1 MQALL
6 ADSTITHLWDD
17 SGLHMRQLEEQ
28 AALKQLLRASYAGEP
43 AAVARLDALTK
54 VIFAAVPGSLA
65 ATPGFWV
72 LCMSFLYKLDDASL
86 AAVMLLIICLL
97 TLVCKAA
104 RGNLHDTPKCQF
116 VATC

>member
-28 AALKQLLRASYAGEP
+28 AALKELLRASKAGEP

-54 VIFAAVPGSLA
+54 VMYTAMPGSLA
-65 ATPGFWV
+65 GTPGFWV
-72 LCMSFLYKLDDASL
+72 PHTSFLYMVDDASL

-97 TLVCKAA
+97 TMYCIVAK
-104 RGNLHDTPKCQF
+104 GN
-116 VATC
+116 